1 MTRQPPCSRDLL
13 HPVARPW
20 RAVEL
25 PWGRAEGTTSELLR
39 GGSPD
44 LQCRHRGGK
53 LRKAYDGAP
62 PRPARL
68 RSLGGFQQAPWVT
81 PKATPAGE
89 SRGYFSVPSIYFH
102 GNVNCSRRQ
111 AFIWCPS
118 LPVALSTSSQ
128 ITGLT
133 GNSGD
138 LTRWLLYSTS
148 FFFFYCSSRT
158 SRWTLLIQR
167 HLQFCC
173 NLTCPFIDLS
183 TAQGS
188 RSTSD
193 FSPKGTCRDWLMC

>member
-1 MTRQPPCSRDLL
+1 MRGINLHATILELPVTRQPPCSRDLL

-102 GNVNCSRRQ
+102 GNVNCSTETG
-111 AFIWCPS
+111 FH
-118 LPVALSTSSQ
+118 LVPVPPCSPQYIKSNYWAYWEFRGFDQMAPIFHLFFLLLLLQQDVTMDSS
-128 ITGLT
+128 
-133 GNSGD
+133 NSKASSI
-138 LTRWLLYSTS
+138 LLQPHMS
-148 FFFFYCSSRT
+148 FY
-158 SRWTLLIQR
+158 
-167 HLQFCC
+167 
-173 NLTCPFIDLS
+173 
-183 TAQGS
+183 
-188 RSTSD
+188 
-193 FSPKGTCRDWLMC
+193 